1 MIEVSTVARA
11 LLLAPTVAASLAVA
25 QVPVERPKTYA
36 LLSAMGNQF
45 TVVHEEQSTG
55 SHIPP
60 YRSQSYLI
68 GENVLNRITLNG
80 LDRAVARMDPNG
92 KRIYLSTNPSRAR
105 GRYASEEAALDP
117 VLAELKKLD
126 RAKWDR
132 IVVAMPAY
140 RYHSKDGLA
149 TRMQGIGMFAQPL
162 CQSDSGFGNRMGSCD
177 SGFRPPSGPEAL
189 TPEGKTIAA
198 NTYVAPY
205 AFVEVFLLDAHTL
218 AVLDRQ
224 TSFGHRKLTDASG
237 NAMGV
242 ASGDSKA
249 FVNRQMLEVITG
261 SIGDAVEGTQL
272 KGSVEVLEKGPA
284 K

>member
-1 MIEVSTVARA
+1 VSTVFRA
-11 LLLAPTVAASLAVA
+11 LLLALAAVVSIAGA
-25 QVPVERPKTYA
+25 EASTERPKTYA

-45 TVVHEEQSTG
+45 TVVHEVQSTG
-55 SHIPP
+55 THLSP
-60 YRSQSYLI
+60 YRTQSYQI
-68 GENVLNRITLNG
+68 GENILNRIVLNS
-80 LDRAVARMDPNG
+80 LDKTVARLDPNG
-92 KRIYLSTNPSRAR
+92 KRVYLSTDPVRGR

-117 VLAELKKLD
+117 VLEKLKRLD
-126 RAKWDR
+126 RAQWDR

-140 RYHSKDGLA
+140 RYHSQDGLA

-162 CQSDSGFGNRMGSCD
+162 CQSDTGWGNRMGSCD

-189 TPEGKTIAA
+189 TPEGKTLAA
-198 NTYVAPY
+198 NTYLAPY
-205 AFVEVFLLDAHTL
+205 SFVEIFVLDAHTL

-224 TSFGHRKLTDASG
+224 TSFGHRKLTDMSG

-242 ASGDSKA
+242 GSEGSRE

-261 SIGDAVEGTQL
+261 SIADAVENTQL